1 MPVDETLLVILLS
14 VLATVV
20 ACSQREKLLGLLLVA
35 AVVTWMLVQLCQSLM
50 VMCINAL
57 LGTQIRS
64 WLNQ

>member
-35 AVVTWMLVQLCQSLM
+35 AVVTWMLVQLSR
-50 VMCINAL
+50 V
-57 LGTQIRS
+57 
-64 WLNQ
+64 